1 MAWGNFG
8 TESRIR
14 LDPADFTINRNVNLV
29 ANYKL
34 DEDHDPEQVPFSR
47 GIKGPST
54 LRGRTTPYKVTTS

>member
-8 TESRIR
+8 TEDRIR
-14 LDPADFTINRNVNLV
+14 LDPMNFIINLYTNLV